1 MLTAA
6 GVTATDGC
14 YYLRGGLFGELLFP
28 VKKFHSL
35 TFFTAVK
42 FTAVAKIEKYFEN
55 LSLSR
60 NDFLPKYAQH
70 LQQGNRLPEQRCLSE
85 KQDE

>member
-28 VKKFHSL
+28 VKKFH
-35 TFFTAVK
+35 FP
-42 FTAVAKIEKYFEN
+42 
-55 LSLSR
+55 
-60 NDFLPKYAQH
+60 DF
-70 LQQGNRLPEQRCLSE
+70 GGTE
-85 KQDE
+85 

>member
-42 FTAVAKIEKYFEN
+42 FTAVAKIENYFEKKTMKN
-55 LSLSR
+55 
-60 NDFLPKYAQH
+60 FYH
-70 LQQGNRLPEQRCLSE
+70 LYFDPFSIRVDWYGKLQATR
-85 KQDE
+85 

>member
-28 VKKFHSL
+28 VKNFILLLFYSR
-35 TFFTAVK
+35 
-42 FTAVAKIEKYFEN
+42 KIYRRCKEKI
-55 LSLSR
+55 
-60 NDFLPKYAQH
+60 
-70 LQQGNRLPEQRCLSE
+70 
-85 KQDE
+85 